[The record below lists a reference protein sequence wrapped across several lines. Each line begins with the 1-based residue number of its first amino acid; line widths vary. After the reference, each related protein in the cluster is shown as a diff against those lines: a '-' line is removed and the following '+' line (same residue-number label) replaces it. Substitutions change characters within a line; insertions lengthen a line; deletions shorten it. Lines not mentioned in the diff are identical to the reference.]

1 MRTIVL
7 SIGLLF
13 WYAAEAQQGIV
24 YAKDPVPGFAF
35 QKIAKEQ
42 LAEDIRFWQKVMEES
57 HVNLYHAISKEA
69 LEKKESQ
76 LLSAIGD
83 SISQTEAVLLFGKL
97 AALLNEGHIG
107 MPSSTITDSMYTNSL
122 RFPFLLQKVTDSSW
136 IVDRDLSREQ
146 QLGVNAMILEVNGKP
161 VSEWNRQF
169 REYYGGLETWRK
181 QQIATY
187 VRKLLFLHGMR
198 SPYRIKAKTEAGQ
211 LVQFTTTGYSKQQAD
226 SLNKVL
232 AATVSQPAEPYTFT
246 MLPGNIAYINYRQM
260 VNSKTNPFSDF
271 LKNSFTKIKE
281 TNAAGLII
289 DLRENGGGN
298 SALGDSLISYFSTKP
313 YVLSGGMKWKSSS
326 HYKAFLKLMEN
337 TGNPSENKFYNSLKE
352 GDLYTYVNK
361 SLRKPVSRELSFTG
375 KTAVLI
381 GPNTFSSANMLSD
394 GIRTYQLATL
404 FGEPTGEPGNDF
416 GEMYNFMLPN
426 TRIIARA
433 ATKMFTRADG
443 DEKNF
448 DPILPDV
455 LVKPSPQDLKEKRD
469 LVLETAVNWIQKQ

>member
-7 SIGLLF
+7 AIGLLF
-13 WYAAEAQQGIV
+13 FYTAQSQQGIV
-24 YAKDPVPGFAF
+24 YAKEPVPGFAF
-35 QKIAKEQ
+35 RKIAKEQ
-42 LAEDIRFWQKVMEES
+42 LAADIRFWHKVMEES

-69 LEKKESQ
+69 LEQRENR
-76 LLSAIGD
+76 LLSAVGD

-107 MPSSTITDSMYTNSL
+107 MPSSSVTDSMYTNSL
-122 RFPFLLQKVTDSSW
+122 RFPFLLQKVTDTEW
-136 IVDRDLSREQ
+136 IINRDLSSEQ
-146 QLGVNAMILEVNGKP
+146 KLGVNAVILEVNGKP
-161 VSEWNRQF
+161 VSELNRQF

-187 VRKLLFLHGMR
+187 VRKLLFLHGMG
-198 SPYRIKAKTEAGQ
+198 SPYRIKARTESGQ
-211 LVQFTTTGYSKQQAD
+211 IIDFTTAGYSKQQAD

-232 AATVSQPAEPYTFT
+232 AASVNQPAEPYTFT
-246 MLPGNIAYINYRQM
+246 MLPDNIAYINYRQM
-260 VNSKTNPFSDF
+260 VNSRTNPFSDF

-281 TNAAGLII
+281 ANAAGLII
-289 DLRENGGGN
+289 DLRGNGGGN
-298 SALGDSLISYFSTKP
+298 SSLGDSLISYFSTKP

-337 TGNPSENKFYNSLKE
+337 VGNPSENRFYNSLKE
-352 GDLYTYVNK
+352 GEMYTYLNK
-361 SLRKPVSRELSFTG
+361 NLRKPLRKDLTFTG

-381 GPNTFSSANMLSD
+381 GPDTFSSANMLSD
-394 GIRTYQLATL
+394 GIKSFQLATL

-426 TRIIARA
+426 THIIARA
-433 ATKMFTRADG
+433 STKMFTRADG

-448 DPILPDV
+448 DPILPDIP
-455 LVKPSPQDLKEKRD
+455 VKPSPKDLKEKRD
-469 LVLETAVNWIQKQ
+469 VVLETAVNWIRKQ

>member
-24 YAKDPVPGFAF
+24 YAKYPVPGFAF

-42 LAEDIRFWQKVMEES
+42 LTEDIRFWQKVMEES

-76 LLSAIGD
+76 LLAALGD

-97 AALLNEGHIG
+97 AALLDEGHVG

-161 VSEWNRQF
+161 VSELNRQF

-187 VRKLLFLHGMR
+187 VRKLLFLHGMG

-211 LVQFTTTGYSKQQAD
+211 LVHFTTTGYSRQQAD

-232 AATVSQPAEPYTFT
+232 AATVSQPAEPYTFS
-246 MLPGNIAYINYRQM
+246 MLPGNIAYINYRHM
-260 VNSKTNPFSDF
+260 INIRTNPFSDF
-271 LKNSFTKIKE
+271 LKTSFTKIKE
-281 TNAAGLII
+281 ANAAGLII

-352 GDLYTYVNK
+352 GDMYTYVNK
-361 SLRKPVSRELSFTG
+361 NLRKPVSRELSFTG

-455 LVKPSPQDLKEKRD
+455 LVKPSPRDLKEKRD
-469 LVLETAVNWIQKQ
+469 LVLETAVNWIKKE

>member
-7 SIGLLF
+7 AIGLLF
-13 WYAAEAQQGIV
+13 FYTAQSQQGIV
-24 YAKDPVPGFAF
+24 YAKEPVPGFAF
-35 QKIAKEQ
+35 RKIAKEQ
-42 LAEDIRFWQKVMEES
+42 LAADIRFWHKVMEES

-69 LEKKESQ
+69 LEQRENQ
-76 LLSAIGD
+76 LLSAVGD

-107 MPSSTITDSMYTNSL
+107 MPSSSVTDSMYTNSL
-122 RFPFLLQKVTDSSW
+122 RFPFLLQKVTDTEW
-136 IVDRDLSREQ
+136 IINRDLSSEQ
-146 QLGVNAMILEVNGKP
+146 KLGVNAVILEVNGKP
-161 VSEWNRQF
+161 VSELNRQF

-187 VRKLLFLHGMR
+187 VRKLLFLHGMG
-198 SPYRIKAKTEAGQ
+198 SPHRIKARTEAGQ
-211 LVQFTTTGYSKQQAD
+211 IIDFTTAGYSKQQAD

-232 AATVSQPAEPYTFT
+232 AASVNQPAEPYTFT
-246 MLPGNIAYINYRQM
+246 MLPDNIAYINYRQM
-260 VNSKTNPFSDF
+260 VNSRTNPFSDF

-281 TNAAGLII
+281 ANAAGLII
-289 DLRENGGGN
+289 DLRGNGGGN
-298 SALGDSLISYFSTKP
+298 SSLGDSLISYFSTKP

-337 TGNPSENKFYNSLKE
+337 VGNPSENRFYNSLKE
-352 GDLYTYVNK
+352 GEMYTYLNK
-361 SLRKPVSRELSFTG
+361 NLRKPLRKDLTFTG

-381 GPNTFSSANMLSD
+381 GPDTFSSANMLSD
-394 GIRTYQLATL
+394 GIKSFQLATL

-433 ATKMFTRADG
+433 STKMFTRADG

-448 DPILPDV
+448 DPILPDIP
-455 LVKPSPQDLKEKRD
+455 VKPSPKDLKEKRD
-469 LVLETAVNWIQKQ
+469 VVLETAVNWIRKQ

>member
-7 SIGLLF
+7 AIGLLF
-13 WYAAEAQQGIV
+13 FYTAQSQQGIV

-35 QKIAKEQ
+35 RKIAKEQ
-42 LAEDIRFWQKVMEES
+42 LAADIRFWHKVMEES

-69 LEKKESQ
+69 LEQRENQ
-76 LLSAIGD
+76 LLSAVGD

-107 MPSSTITDSMYTNSL
+107 MPSSSVTDSMYTNSL
-122 RFPFLLQKVTDSSW
+122 RFPFLLQKVTDTEW
-136 IVDRDLSREQ
+136 IINRDLSSEQ
-146 QLGVNAMILEVNGKP
+146 KLGVNAVILEVNGKP
-161 VSEWNRQF
+161 VSELNRQF

-187 VRKLLFLHGMR
+187 VRKLLFLHGMG
-198 SPYRIKAKTEAGQ
+198 SPYRIKARTEAGQ
-211 LVQFTTTGYSKQQAD
+211 IIDFTTAGYSKQQAD

-232 AATVSQPAEPYTFT
+232 AASVNQPAEPYTFT
-246 MLPGNIAYINYRQM
+246 MLPDNIAYINYRQM
-260 VNSKTNPFSDF
+260 VNSRTNPFSDF
-271 LKNSFTKIKE
+271 LKNSFAKIKE
-281 TNAAGLII
+281 ANAAGLII
-289 DLRENGGGN
+289 DLRANGGGN
-298 SALGDSLISYFSTKP
+298 SSLGDSLISYFSTKP

-337 TGNPSENKFYNSLKE
+337 VGNPSENRFYNSLKE
-352 GDLYTYVNK
+352 GEMYTYLNK
-361 SLRKPVSRELSFTG
+361 DLRKPLRRDLTFNG

-381 GPNTFSSANMLSD
+381 GPDTFSSANMLSD
-394 GIRTYQLATL
+394 GIKSFQLATL

-426 TRIIARA
+426 THIIARA
-433 ATKMFTRADG
+433 STKMFTRADG

-448 DPILPDV
+448 DPILPDIP
-455 LVKPSPQDLKEKRD
+455 VKPSPKDLKEKRD
-469 LVLETAVNWIQKQ
+469 VVLETAVNWIRKQ